1 MALLEQAG
9 PEERELLEL
18 PVEQMPRG
26 GRRGAAEEMPPEAA
40 RRINATEESMLWSA
54 WSDGAEESMLWSAR
68 SNEAG
73 EAELESAWSNRAE
86 ETALESTRN
95 NGAEKATLGFT
106 WRTGTEEKPVAQAER
121 RAAAESGGRS
131 PAGDMVETLLESVT
145 AGKAWEMWNRSGGA
159 VRIGNGTREQMK
171 LRYDGGEGAAA
182 LYGRV
187 AAGQLRSTVE
197 QRSGR
202 VTVEMSEPVSVVS
215 TGIRELDR
223 AFQKDAR
230 RYDGGLSLL

>member
-1 MALLEQAG
+1 MALLEQAD

-18 PVEQMPRG
+18 PMEQALRS
-26 GRRGAAEEMPPEAA
+26 GRNGTAEEMPPEAA
-40 RRINATEESMLWSA
+40 RRIDLTE
-54 WSDGAEESMLWSAR
+54 GSMLWSAR
-68 SNEAG
+68 SN
-73 EAELESAWSNRAE
+73 
-86 ETALESTRN
+86 
-95 NGAEKATLGFT
+95 
-106 WRTGTEEKPVAQAER
+106 GTEEETVAQAER

-202 VTVEMSEPVSVVS
+202 VTVEMSEPATVAGV
-215 TGIRELDR
+215 GIRELDR